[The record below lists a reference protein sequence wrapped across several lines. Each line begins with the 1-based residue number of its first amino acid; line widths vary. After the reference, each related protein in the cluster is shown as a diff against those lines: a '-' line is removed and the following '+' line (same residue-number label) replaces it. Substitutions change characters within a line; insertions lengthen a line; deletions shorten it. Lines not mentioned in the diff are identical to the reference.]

1 MTNLLCVID
10 RLKRP
15 RLLIQ
20 AARAGAAEYC
30 RAPHLR
36 RLLGPGEPPRTDA
49 ALRRLIEIESDLN
62 DQRVSGYAGY
72 SIVRHV
78 DVLIAM
84 LAEARMARH
93 CHPPAAPDAQAP
105 APVAVAALTPAE

>member
-1 MTNLLCVID
+1 MTDLLCVID

-20 AARAGAAEYC
+20 AARAGAMEYC

-36 RLLGPGEPPRTDA
+36 RVIGPGLTPQTDT

-62 DQRVSGYAGY
+62 DQRVAGYAGY

-93 CHPPAAPDAQAP
+93 SGMTEPSDESPALPTLAP
-105 APVAVAALTPAE
+105 AE